1 MQKIIDALLLIALL
15 ATISLLI
22 GCSNIKYIEVY
33 KMPIPPAFMTQQ
45 CEDITYLNE
54 KNTTLEYFI
63 NVTID
68 NAKKYRKCY
77 NLNDAKSEWVIKT
90 LQNSNNM

>member
-1 MQKIIDALLLIALL
+1 MKKLINALLLIALL
-15 ATISLLI
+15 ATISLLT
-22 GCSNIKYIEVY
+22 GCSNVKYIEVF
-33 KMPIPPAFMTQQ
+33 KMPVPPSFMTQQ
-45 CEDITYLNE
+45 CENIIYLNE
-54 KNTTLEYFI
+54 KDTTLEYFI

-77 NLNDAKSEWVIKT
+77 NLNDAKSQWVIKT